1 MCRYHVLLIHSSLD
15 GHLGC
20 FHVLAFVNCAAM
32 NIGLHVSFRIV
43 VRPDICPRMR
53 LLDHIEAT
61 FFFFFFFFFLIT
73 QTFGCFP
80 AVLPWTSQAL
90 TPLPTLSS
98 RRILPLSEG
107 AATLCKKGALQ
118 LAVSKSGQ
126 VHGYK

>member
-61 FFFFFFFFFLIT
+61 FFFFNHTNIWVFPSGPAMDIT
-73 QTFGCFP
+73 GP
-80 AVLPWTSQAL
+80 YSVAYIVLTEDP
-90 TPLPTLSS
+90 PL
-98 RRILPLSEG
+98 E
-107 AATLCKKGALQ
+107 
-118 LAVSKSGQ
+118 
-126 VHGYK
+126 